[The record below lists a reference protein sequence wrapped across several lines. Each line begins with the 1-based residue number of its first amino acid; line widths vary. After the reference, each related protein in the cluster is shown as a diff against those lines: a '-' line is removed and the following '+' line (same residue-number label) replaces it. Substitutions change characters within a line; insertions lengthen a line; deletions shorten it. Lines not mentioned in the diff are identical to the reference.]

1 MKNNPFKATRIFYG
15 ETVSELKKATW
26 PTLTELKESTIVVLV
41 GVVIL
46 GSFITLTDFSLAN
59 WVEYITNLVR

>member
-1 MKNNPFKATRIFYG
+1 MKNPFKPIRIFYG

-26 PTLTELKESTIVVLV
+26 PTRTELKESTIVVLI

>member
-1 MKNNPFKATRIFYG
+1 MKNPFKATRIFYG

-26 PTLTELKESTIVVLV
+26 PTKLELKESTIVVLV